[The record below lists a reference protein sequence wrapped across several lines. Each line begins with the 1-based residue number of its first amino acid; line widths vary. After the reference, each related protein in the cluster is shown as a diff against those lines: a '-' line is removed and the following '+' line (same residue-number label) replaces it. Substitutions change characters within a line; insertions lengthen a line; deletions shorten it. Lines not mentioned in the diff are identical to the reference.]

1 MTLQDALAGFVAF
14 AAACWIAIW
23 LWLMWAAVQ
32 ADKDAGDIERWKE
45 GRVLARRLGSQT
57 QPCAWF

>member
-1 MTLQDALAGFVAF
+1 MALQDALAGFVAV

-32 ADKDAGDIERWKE
+32 TDRDDID
-45 GRVLARRLGSQT
+45 Q
-57 QPCAWF
+57 